1 MGRWSR
7 LAWCCGLVATLG
19 CATPSLQQSLPS
31 MPDKVIPEIT
41 SQPMVNSATV
51 AKDPDL
57 TPDKAAMLCL
67 ATAEE
72 LDKNGHT
79 DQAIGQYELALKHVP
94 RQPGVGKKL
103 AACYAKAG
111 QFDKS
116 ISQYQLCIAASPK
129 DADLVNDLGYTYYEK
144 EDFATAEKHL
154 RQAVAMKPSLK
165 QAHGNLGLALGR
177 QCKWKESLEEFK
189 KAGSPGMAQ
198 ANLAAMYLA
207 AGQVDDARRSC
218 NIALGL
224 EPNLKAAREL
234 LSKLEEMPKS
244 EANTV
249 QQAEAR
255 LLKDSSSK
263 TEVGTARA
271 ETPVDAKRASD
282 AVEKPMTNAIQ
293 LQRPVR
299 VNRQTESNEF
309 RPVK

>member
-7 LAWCCGLVATLG
+7 LTWCCGLAASLG
-19 CATPSLQQSLPS
+19 CATPTLQHNLPS
-31 MPDKVIPEIT
+31 MPDKVVPEIT
-41 SQPMVNSATV
+41 SQPTVNSTAI

-57 TPDKAAMLCL
+57 APDKAAKLCL

-72 LDKNGHT
+72 LEKNGHY
-79 DQAIGQYELALKHVP
+79 DQAIGQYELAIKHDP

-103 AACYAKAG
+103 AACYARAG

-116 ISQYQLCIAASPK
+116 IEQYQKCIAALPK
-129 DADLVNDLGYTYYEK
+129 DADLINDLGYTYYEK
-144 EDFATAEKHL
+144 EEFTTAEKYL
-154 RQAVAMKPSLK
+154 RQAIALKPGL
-165 QAHGNLGLALGR
+165 QRAHGNLGLALGR
-177 QCKWKESLEEFK
+177 QSKWKESLEEFK

-207 AGQVDDARRSC
+207 AGQYDDARRSC

-224 EPNLKAAREL
+224 EPNLKTAKEL
-234 LSKLEEMPKS
+234 LAKLDELPKNDSK
-244 EANTV
+244 TI
-249 QQAEAR
+249 QQAETR
-255 LLKDSSSK
+255 LLKDSPSK
-263 TEVGTARA
+263 PEVVTAQA
-271 ETPVDAKRASD
+271 VMPDDNKANND
-282 AVEKPMTNAIQ
+282 AVDKPAANAIQ